1 MWNEFNLKNMGDYGD
16 HYLKKMYCYWLMF
29 LESLLTHA

>member
-1 MWNEFNLKNMGDYGD
+1 MWNEFNMKNMGDYGD
-16 HYLKKMYCYWLMF
+16 HYLKKMYCYWLF